1 MNLQNWIDQARR
13 HWEEFRPT
21 LYRDL
26 KTSGKLDAALRD
38 AADRTDREMN
48 DLREHGYTEQE
59 AWEMVRER
67 YLFPPEQGDIS
78 ANDLLTPTSESGS
91 TLTDLLHAAIKSG
104 AREIV
109 IPRPGISTAAEFKKA
124 LKDEL

>member
-26 KTSGKLDAALRD
+26 KASGRLDAALRD
-38 AADRTDREMN
+38 AADRTHQEMS
-48 DLREHGYTEQE
+48 DLRGHGYTEQE

-67 YLFPPEQGDIS
+67 SCSHPRKE
-78 ANDLLTPTSESGS
+78 THRPTM
-91 TLTDLLHAAIKSG
+91 
-104 AREIV
+104 
-109 IPRPGISTAAEFKKA
+109 F
-124 LKDEL
+124 